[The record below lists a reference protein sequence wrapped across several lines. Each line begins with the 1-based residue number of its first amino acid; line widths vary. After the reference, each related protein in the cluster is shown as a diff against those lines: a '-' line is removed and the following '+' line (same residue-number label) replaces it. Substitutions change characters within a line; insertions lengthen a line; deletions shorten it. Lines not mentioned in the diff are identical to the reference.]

1 MNNEDKI
8 IDEKAAYLA
17 TFAGA
22 QTASILADVAARPRP
37 IPTGIVAVDR
47 MLDGGFDYGKLY
59 VLASAPGMGK
69 TTLALQMAANIS
81 ANGSNVIYISLVE
94 DERTLTLKG
103 VSRCSKEFCD
113 ADGLTRWKLTQE
125 DREDC
130 RAYVSDRQRATMK
143 QAWGHYYEQAVRLK
157 FIDYPASMDD
167 LERIVDRHERLTG
180 NTPCVVLD
188 YLQHLRPCDYQK
200 GWSIS
205 DQCEEN
211 VMRLKTL
218 ALQHRIPML
227 VLSSISR
234 SSYYVKVSTE
244 SLNDAG
250 GIEYAADVVLGLQ
263 PMEYSSNDKIA
274 GKRAMEETMKKAV
287 RDMSLSCV
295 KNRDGGLG
303 EVALRYHAAYNFFE
317 EMK

>member
-8 IDEKAAYLA
+8 ITEKAAYLA

-22 QTASILADVAARPRP
+22 QAEGFRAADATCPRP
-37 IPTGIVAVDR
+37 IQTGLANVDR
-47 MLDGGFDYGKLY
+47 MLGGGFEYGNLY
-59 VLASAPGMGK
+59 ILASAPGMGK
-69 TTLALQMAANIS
+69 TTLALQMATSLS
-81 ANGSNVIYISLVE
+81 AQGHDVLYVALE
-94 DERTLTLKG
+94 QDKATLTLKG
-103 VSRCSKEFCD
+103 VSRCTREISEVD
-113 ADGLTRWKLTQE
+113 ALTTWELE
-125 DREDC
+125 EADREDC
-130 RAYVSDRQRATMK
+130 RAHLSESQRATLK
-143 QAWGHYYEQAVRLK
+143 LAKERHAEQAARLK
-157 FIDYPASMDD
+157 FVDRPTSIDE
-167 LERIVDRHERLTG
+167 LERIVERHERLTG

-188 YLQHLRPCDYQK
+188 YLQQLRPCDGQR

-205 DQCEEN
+205 DQCAEN
-211 VMRLKTL
+211 VMRLKAL
-218 ALQHRIPML
+218 ALKHRLPML

-234 SSYYVKVSTE
+234 SSYYVTVSAE

-250 GIEYAADVVLGLQ
+250 CIEYASDVVLGLQ
-263 PMEYSSNDKIA
+263 PIEYSSNDKRA
-274 GKRAMEETMKKAV
+274 GKRAMAETMKKSV

>member
-17 TFAGA
+17 SSNGT
-22 QTASILADVAARPRP
+22 QTASIRAAIAASPRP
-37 IPTGIVAVDR
+37 LSTGLANMDR
-47 MLDGGFDYGKLY
+47 MLDGGFGYGKLY

-130 RAYVSDRQRATMK
+130 RAYVSESQRATMK
-143 QAWGHYYEQAVRLK
+143 QAWGHYYEQTVRLK
-157 FIDYPASMDD
+157 FIDRQTSMDE
-167 LERIVDRHERLTG
+167 LERIVDRHERLRG

-188 YLQHLRPCDYQK
+188 YLQQLRPCDYQK

-234 SSYYVKVSTE
+234 SSYYVTVSAE

-263 PMEYSSNDKIA
+263 PVEYSSNDKIA

-303 EVALRYHAAYNFFE
+303 EVTLRYHAAYNFFE

>member
-17 TFAGA
+17 SSNGT
-22 QTASILADVAARPRP
+22 QTASIRAAIAASPRP
-37 IPTGIVAVDR
+37 LSTGLANMDR
-47 MLDGGFDYGKLY
+47 MLDGGFGYGKLY
-59 VLASAPGMGK
+59 VLAAGSGMGK
-69 TTLALQMAANIS
+69 TTLALQLAVSLS
-81 ANGSNVIYISLVE
+81 AQGHDVLYVALEQSARV
-94 DERTLTLKG
+94 LTRKN
-103 VSRCSKEFCD
+103 VSRCTREISEVD
-113 ADGLTRWKLTQE
+113 ALTTWELE
-125 DREDC
+125 EADREDC
-130 RAYVSDRQRATMK
+130 RAHLSESQRATMK
-143 QAWGHYYEQAVRLK
+143 QARARHIEQTARLK
-157 FIDYPASMDD
+157 FVDRPTSIDE
-167 LERIVDRHERLTG
+167 LERIVERHERLTG

-250 GIEYAADVVLGLQ
+250 DIEYAADVVLGLQ

-274 GKRAMEETMKKAV
+274 GKREMEETMKKAV